1 MKTTAPKLYCVR
13 PNASIVEPGKS
24 VDISII
30 LQGFSQ
36 PLPADYKCKDKFLI
50 VSLPCPDLDNPAKLS
65 DYWPT
70 LEAKFKLELIQKKLR
85 VNYVITD
92 EAEDQAPMGGAAGA
106 VSDGNNVEKS
116 TEPID
121 PRDPNPEVTSN
132 GASHA
137 TQPAAAAAA
146 AAGIAGVG
154 ASSHSNKSLDN
165 SAYQHE
171 LDDSNAK
178 INNLSNRFDS
188 NESSVD
194 EKEYKPPSQASRVPS
209 EEPVAGVSMPV
220 AVALMLVS
228 FLLGWLVF

>member
-85 VNYVITD
+85 VNYVISD
-92 EAEDQAPMGGAAGA
+92 EADDQVPAGGAVGGA
-106 VSDGNNVEKS
+106 SDGNNVEKS
-116 TEPID
+116 TEPVD
-121 PRDPNPEVTSN
+121 TEDQKPELTSN
-132 GASHA
+132 GA
-137 TQPAAAAAA
+137 TNAAQSA

-154 ASSHSNKSLDN
+154 ASSQSNKSLEN
-165 SAYQHE
+165 STYQHE

-178 INNLSNRFDS
+178 ISNLSNRFDS